1 MSLTRKEW
9 EEMWEA
15 IEKIQDAY
23 DNNAIFPHSGYRGSV
38 RIAIKTIKKL
48 IQQVIGQ
55 ME

>member
-9 EEMWEA
+9 EEMWETVKE
-15 IEKIQDAY
+15 IEIVSEHMQPRQRVLYLKMQINKIKNQ
-23 DNNAIFPHSGYRGSV
+23 
-38 RIAIKTIKKL
+38 